1 MTDSTL
7 NIEILEWARKKMDLT
22 IEEVAEKIN
31 VARELLEE
39 WEKGVSVPTHTQ
51 MMSLVDIYRIPLSM
65 FYPCEIRNKSKE

>member
-51 MMSLVDIYRIPLSM
+51 MMSLVDIL
-65 FYPCEIRNKSKE
+65 